1 MAPKFH
7 STTDAF
13 LNTQVSLAPTPVSP
27 VADMVADIEV
37 HMVADMKVDSN
48 INIINF
54 FHKHHNII
62 NDYHKHHKR
71 LSSSKFEMYTNTIT
85 VCNFLPFEIQIVWVG
100 GSIINGISKGVV
112 AWIGLIGLI
121 WAGRSDALW
130 WLFGGDLKI
139 GFVWD
144 EKTSPPIMA

>member
-27 VADMVADIEV
+27 VAD
-37 HMVADMKVDSN
+37 MVADMKVDSN

-85 VCNFLPFEIQIVWVG
+85 VCNFLPFEIQIV
-100 GSIINGISKGVV
+100 
-112 AWIGLIGLI
+112 
-121 WAGRSDALW
+121 
-130 WLFGGDLKI
+130 
-139 GFVWD
+139 
-144 EKTSPPIMA
+144 

>member
-54 FHKHHNII
+54 FHKHH
-62 NDYHKHHKR
+62 
-71 LSSSKFEMYTNTIT
+71 EMYTNTIT
-85 VCNFLPFEIQIVWVG
+85 VCNFLPFEIQIV
-100 GSIINGISKGVV
+100 
-112 AWIGLIGLI
+112 
-121 WAGRSDALW
+121 
-130 WLFGGDLKI
+130 
-139 GFVWD
+139 
-144 EKTSPPIMA
+144 

>member
-48 INIINF
+48 INIINIF
-54 FHKHHNII
+54 
-62 NDYHKHHKR
+62 HKHHKR

-85 VCNFLPFEIQIVWVG
+85 VCNFLPFEIQI
-100 GSIINGISKGVV
+100 I
-112 AWIGLIGLI
+112 
-121 WAGRSDALW
+121 
-130 WLFGGDLKI
+130 
-139 GFVWD
+139 
-144 EKTSPPIMA
+144 

>member
-27 VADMVADIEV
+27 VADMVAD
-37 HMVADMKVDSN
+37 MKVDSN

-62 NDYHKHHKR
+62 NDYHR
-71 LSSSKFEMYTNTIT
+71 LSLKCTPIQSQFATSFPLKYKSFE
-85 VCNFLPFEIQIVWVG
+85 L
-100 GSIINGISKGVV
+100 
-112 AWIGLIGLI
+112 
-121 WAGRSDALW
+121 
-130 WLFGGDLKI
+130 GDQL
-139 GFVWD
+139 
-144 EKTSPPIMA
+144 